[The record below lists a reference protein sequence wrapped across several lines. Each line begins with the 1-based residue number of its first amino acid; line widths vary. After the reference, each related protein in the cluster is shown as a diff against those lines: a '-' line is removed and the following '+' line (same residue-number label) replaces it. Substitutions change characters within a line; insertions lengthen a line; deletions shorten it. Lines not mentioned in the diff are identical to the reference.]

1 MPEVTITSVEKIS
14 DTLARIVAELSQDID
29 QGFVSFQKNRN
40 DTWTNMVTDNGE
52 KDFALAPKKTVIVGE
67 TYTLDNSIG
76 MYDNNKQLIAKL
88 DPETGKIT
96 IQPEYQ
102 KTVSLA
108 VATQNN
114 HPVVQVVRGNTVL
127 FVVNFEP
134 LELVNITVPASA
146 YKVSV
151 IDNADF

>member
-1 MPEVTITSVEKIS
+1 MPEVNITSVEKIS

-76 MYDNNKQLIAKL
+76 MYDNNNISQRRAGTTNWVLTSICLVVAL
-88 DPETGKIT
+88 TSTSHSIT
-96 IQPEYQ
+96 C
-102 KTVSLA
+102 
-108 VATQNN
+108 
-114 HPVVQVVRGNTVL
+114 R
-127 FVVNFEP
+127 FVISSC
-134 LELVNITVPASA
+134 LS
-146 YKVSV
+146 
-151 IDNADF
+151 